1 MSNAKAIRATFTRE
15 MRKSYRTL
23 RRNARKLGRVLIYNA
38 DPDGWELALID
49 PREADDPNW
58 MHNRTILF
66 DPRSEQ

>member
-1 MSNAKAIRATFTRE
+1 MTAKEIRATFTRE

-23 RRNARKLGRVLIYNA
+23 RRNARKLGCVLVYDA
-38 DPDGWELALID
+38 DPDGWELALIY
-49 PREADDPNW
+49 PSEADKPDW